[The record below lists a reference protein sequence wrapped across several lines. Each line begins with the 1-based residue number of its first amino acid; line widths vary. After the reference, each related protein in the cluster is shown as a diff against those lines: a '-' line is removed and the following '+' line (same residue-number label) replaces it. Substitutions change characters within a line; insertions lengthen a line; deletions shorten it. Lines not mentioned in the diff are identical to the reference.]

1 MRQPYFFKNGASM
14 KDIILNPDERLD
26 KVNEDITII
35 QKKNGLTFGTDAYLL
50 AAFMKEQRNAKAIE
64 LGAGTGIISL
74 LSASKGRFAHITA
87 VEIQKEF
94 SELCQRNAS
103 LNSLSEMIT
112 TLNRDVR
119 DITAAEI
126 GGEADVVFSNPPYM
140 KRESG
145 AKNEHEIKY
154 IARHEVCGTIADFC
168 LSAKRL
174 LKHGGRFYCVYRPDR
189 LSELLVAMSGNM
201 IEPKRITLVSADL
214 HTPPSIALV
223 MGVKGGAPSMT
234 LTRNLYLYD
243 SSDDKHARSRKMSP
257 DAERI
262 YETMSFEDFEK

>member
-1 MRQPYFFKNGASM
+1 ME
-14 KDIILNPDERLD
+14 DIILNTDERFD
-26 KVNEDITII
+26 KVNENITII

-50 AAFMKEQRNAKAIE
+50 AAFMKEQKGARAVE

-74 LSASKGRFAHITA
+74 LAASRSRFRHITA

-94 SELCQRNAS
+94 SELCERNVR
-103 LNSLSEMIT
+103 LNSLSDIIT
-112 TLNRDVR
+112 PLQADAR
-119 DITAAEI
+119 DISSADI

-140 KRESG
+140 KRDGG

-189 LSELLVAMSGNM
+189 LSELLVAMSDSS
-201 IEPKRITLVSADL
+201 IEPKKITLVSSDTR
-214 HTPPSIALV
+214 TPPSIALV
-223 MGVKGGAPSMT
+223 MGIKGGAPSMT
-234 LTRNLYLYD
+234 LTRGLYLYASPED
-243 SSDDKHARSRKMSP
+243 RHAPSRKMSA

-262 YETMSFEDFEK
+262 YETMSFSDFENEK

>member
-1 MRQPYFFKNGASM
+1 ME
-14 KDIILNPDERLD
+14 DIILNPDERLD

-50 AAFMKEQRNAKAIE
+50 AAFMKEQRSAKAVE

-87 VEIQKEF
+87 VEIQKDF
-94 SELCQRNAS
+94 SELCERNAS
-103 LNSLSEMIT
+103 LNSLSDTLT
-112 TLNRDVR
+112 TLHADIR
-119 DITAAEI
+119 DITVENV
-126 GGEADVVFSNPPYM
+126 GGEVDVVFSNPPYM

-145 AKNEHEIKY
+145 AKNEYEIKY
-154 IARHEVCGTIADFC
+154 IARHEVCGTIVDFC

-189 LSELLVAMSGNM
+189 LSELLVAMSENM
-201 IEPKRITLVSADL
+201 IEPKKITLVSADVR
-214 HTPPSIALV
+214 TPPSIALV
-223 MGVKGGAPSMT
+223 MGVKGGAASMT
-234 LTRNLYLYD
+234 LTRGLYLYE
-243 SSDDKHARSRKMSP
+243 SSDDKHAPSRKMSF

-262 YETMSFEDFEK
+262 YETMSFEDFEKKK